1 METTFE
7 SHKSGVGACTL
18 NHYSPLP
25 HLTVNP
31 TYFQKPKQSSLV
43 GQSHDSSKA
52 QFSDWFDD
60 FSVEDFHVYNYF
72 CAF

>member
-31 TYFQKPKQSSLV
+31 TYFQKPKQSSFV

-52 QFSDWFDD
+52 QF
-60 FSVEDFHVYNYF
+60 
-72 CAF
+72 